1 MTQFLIQTADI
12 LEKTAAYLER
22 IDSEKI
28 AAKQEAQQKQAQV
41 LAEKIQDATGMRV
54 EDELLDKLG
63 SLSPD
68 LQNIIASIA
77 GGDPVESMGGPD
89 ETTKVASAG
98 GVGPAEMSFLTFLT
112 S

>member
-1 MTQFLIQTADI
+1 MSKFLLQTADI

-28 AAKQEAQQKQAQV
+28 AAKQEAQQKQAHA
-41 LAEKIQDATGMRV
+41 LAEKISDATGMRV
-54 EDELLDKLG
+54 EDELLSKLAE
-63 SLSPD
+63 LSPEVQD
-68 LQNIIASIA
+68 VISRIA
-77 GGDPVESMGGPD
+77 GGDPVESMGGPS

-98 GVGPAEMSFLTFLT
+98 GIGPAEASFLSFLT